1 MLSFVEW
8 NNAVVEQHVSVSH
21 SESGDVVSNKQDNWQ
36 FRFHH
41 VMHNAGQETV
51 FDTLAAPIVS
61 QATQGINGTIM
72 AYGQTGAGKTFTM
85 VRVQA
90 AAVSTTPPLCLF
102 APWIVALTCVRERR

>member
-61 QATQGINGTIM
+61 QATQGINGT
-72 AYGQTGAGKTFTM
+72 GQTFPAFNTIAHNHFDTVGIYTKQVG
-85 VRVQA
+85 V
-90 AAVSTTPPLCLF
+90 L
-102 APWIVALTCVRERR
+102 